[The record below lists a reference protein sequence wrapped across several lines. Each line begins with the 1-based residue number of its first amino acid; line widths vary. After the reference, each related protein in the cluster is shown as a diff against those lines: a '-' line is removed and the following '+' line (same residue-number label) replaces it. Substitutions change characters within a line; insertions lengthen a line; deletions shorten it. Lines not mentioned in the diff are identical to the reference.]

1 MNRIVLTSALALSL
15 AVPAVASAHPGIYT
29 VTQTLRSPNT
39 ACSYDGT
46 PAGDTCLTTRTQYD
60 VANDGW
66 ARSFTEDNGLTT
78 PGGGMINYKSL
89 AGGWRDSM
97 KPEVKRSYPQ
107 AQTALQAH
115 ATCSGVGLETEAAI
129 LAWQP
134 GPDPFFDYVPWQSAS
149 ALLGDEPSEWL
160 PTVKRLMGVDL
171 TGLTDAQAQAACTGK
186 GGTYHKADTPTS
198 VTDAQIAAATAPL
211 QSQITTLQSGVA
223 AVTAQFNAA
232 DAARRALV
240 ARPLTLKLSGRN
252 TGNIAMVT
260 GATGTSVTLKLTV
273 SSADRKRLKL
283 SSATLATKTLTLDAQ
298 GAGLVT
304 LTPSN
309 KARKAIKKRVKV
321 TLRAVGGGA
330 AQTASGSYL
339 D

>member
-1 MNRIVLTSALALSL
+1 MNRMILTGALTLSL
-15 AVPAVASAHPGIYT
+15 ALPAAASAHPGIYT
-29 VTQTLRSPNT
+29 VTQTLRSPNST
-39 ACSYDGT
+39 CSYDGT
-46 PAGDTCLTTRTQYD
+46 PAGDACLTTRIQYD

-66 ARSFTEDNGLTT
+66 ARSFTEDNGLAA

-89 AGGWRDSM
+89 ASGWRESM
-97 KPEVKRSYPQ
+97 AREVKRTYAS
-107 AQTALQAH
+107 ARTALQAH
-115 ATCSGVGLETEAAI
+115 ATCSGIGLETEAAI

-134 GPDPFFDYVPWQSAS
+134 GPDPFFDYVPFQSAS
-149 ALLGDEPSEWL
+149 AQLGDEAAEWI
-160 PTVKRLMGVDL
+160 PTVKGVTGVDL
-171 TGLTDAQAQAACTGK
+171 TGLTDAQAQVACTAK
-186 GGTYHKADTPTS
+186 GGVYHKADTPAS

-232 DAARRALV
+232 DAARRALLV
-240 ARPLTLKLSGRN
+240 RPLTLRLSGRN

-273 SSADRKRLKL
+273 SSADRKTLKL
-283 SSATLATKTLTLDAQ
+283 GSATLATKTLTLDAQ

-304 LTPSN
+304 LKPSA
-309 KARKAIKKRVKV
+309 KARKAIKKSVKV
-321 TLRAVGGGA
+321 TLQAVGGGA
-330 AQTASGSYL
+330 TRTASGSYL